1 MRGQGEHFDWW
12 SPKALESQGQNCQS
26 IKSVILIKVLHD
38 AGDGRHGQVGP
49 LHRYMHKIAFAFLNA
64 TILLRELRQAMIVIR
79 SYEYSTIN
87 TFCRRY
93 APFHKWLRRNKQ
105 ENLPESKRETGR
117 QAEMRRPR
125 YCRRADATCLPSA
138 LRRAALR
145 SEVGINGGGD
155 GTWGPL
161 RRRES
166 CETGGQRAKVAK
178 LRKSQSSDQ
187 K

>member
-1 MRGQGEHFDWW
+1 M
-12 SPKALESQGQNCQS
+12 
-26 IKSVILIKVLHD
+26 HD

-49 LHRYMHKIAFAFLNA
+49 LHRYMHKIAFAFLER
-64 TILLRELRQAMIVIR
+64 TQAMIDIR

-93 APFHKWLRRNKQ
+93 APFQ
-105 ENLPESKRETGR
+105 SDFVEITEENLPESKRETGR

-125 YCRRADATCLPSA
+125 YCRLADATCLPSA

-187 K
+187 KVSFKGLKI